1 MAGSD
6 AVDWRVPSRSIAGVD
21 GRRRRH
27 PASSQPVV
35 PLAPSAH
42 ALGGEERATMP
53 RSFTLD
59 FWMDDGGYVGRL
71 REVPNVF
78 SQGESLEELKTNIQ
92 DAYRLMMEGAPPLPV
107 TTFDSTEVTVEEHVG
122 PTKQETSIVELLAMP
137 EAADVEFDPPRL
149 LDGACRPADL
159 S

>member
-1 MAGSD
+1 MSC
-6 AVDWRVPSRSIAGVD
+6 
-21 GRRRRH
+21 
-27 PASSQPVV
+27 
-35 PLAPSAH
+35 
-42 ALGGEERATMP
+42 
-53 RSFTLD
+53 SFTLD
-59 FWMDDGGYVGRL
+59 FWMDDGWYVGRL

-107 TTFDSTEVTVEEHVG
+107 TTLDSTEVTVEEHVG
-122 PTKQETSIVELLAMP
+122 PTKQEASIVELLAMP
-137 EAADVEFDPPRL
+137 EAADIEFDPPRL